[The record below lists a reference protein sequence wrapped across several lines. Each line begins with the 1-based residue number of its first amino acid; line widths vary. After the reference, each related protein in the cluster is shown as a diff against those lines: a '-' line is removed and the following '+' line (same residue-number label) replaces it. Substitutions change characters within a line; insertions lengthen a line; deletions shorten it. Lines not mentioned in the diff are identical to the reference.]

1 MQQSRTTGTR
11 TRTVRRIALTTAAVA
26 LAVAVPAAAAQ
37 AQSQPRTASHTTGQ
51 SHTTGHGHAV
61 AHQAPTAH
69 KAHKGAKA
77 EPVIGSGSPQSTT
90 GRVADF
96 YGSYIDAVW
105 DTDSGHLGAD
115 LRSHFLT
122 KGLQKKLAAWEKKNH
137 ADGVLRAQDVPT
149 AWRVTYAGSGAG
161 HAFTNVRLTF
171 GGKGHETYQ
180 TLKVRSDLATKKISD
195 IK

>member
-11 TRTVRRIALTTAAVA
+11 TRTVRRIALTTAALA

-37 AQSQPRTASHTTGQ
+37 AQSQPRTVGHP
-51 SHTTGHGHAV
+51 HGHA
-61 AHQAPTAH
+61 AAH
-69 KAHKGAKA
+69 KAHTS

-96 YGSYIDAVW
+96 YGSYIDAVS
-105 DTDSGHLGAD
+105 DHDSRLGAD

-137 ADGVLRAQDVPT
+137 ADGVLRAQNVPT

-171 GGKGHETYQ
+171 GGKGHETYR
-180 TLKVRSDLATKKISD
+180 TLKVQSDLATKKISD